1 MRDPNIAYLLRRN
14 AVLYAQ
20 REALHYNGESVTH
33 AALLQRAARAG
44 NALAGLGVRPG
55 DRVAVIAR
63 NTLGMLDLLCAC
75 ELFGYVAVP
84 LNHRLADREL
94 AGIIADSEPAVLVAD
109 LVFTANARFL
119 RGGADKPLLLL
130 LLGQGT
136 GDAAG
141 EKDFTRVMAAASD
154 TPPATDPSPDDTAYI
169 IYTSGSTGKPK
180 GVMLCHRGMVEGGR
194 LLADSAGVRTDST
207 QIVVMPLFHVGGAV
221 QRMAYVARGGRLVL
235 HDRFDAER
243 LAREIDAGGVTDLHI
258 APTMLRSLLDVMD
271 RQPINVSSLES
282 LKYASSPIPEDT
294 LGRAMRAFGPV
305 LQQYYGLTEAGAI
318 ATVLPKYVHAE
329 ALAGIGAERLRTAGQ
344 THLGVDVRIR
354 RGDGSEC
361 AVGEAGEV
369 CLRSQSVMTGY
380 WRNPQMTAET
390 IEDGWLRT
398 GDVGFVDAE
407 QYITIIDRLKD
418 MIVSGGENIY
428 SSEVE
433 RALETHPAVLETAVI
448 GIPDDQWGE
457 AVHAC
462 VVLRP
467 GAALTGEELIVYCKT
482 RIASY
487 KKPRS
492 VEIMDALPRLLHVQ
506 KIDKP
511 TLRRRFWGDKQRG
524 VN

>member
-1 MRDPNIAYLLRRN
+1 
-14 AVLYAQ
+14 
-20 REALHYNGESVTH
+20 
-33 AALLQRAARAG
+33 
-44 NALAGLGVRPG
+44 
-55 DRVAVIAR
+55 
-63 NTLGMLDLLCAC
+63 
-75 ELFGYVAVP
+75 
-84 LNHRLADREL
+84 
-94 AGIIADSEPAVLVAD
+94 
-109 LVFTANARFL
+109 
-119 RGGADKPLLLL
+119 
-130 LLGQGT
+130 
-136 GDAAG
+136 
-141 EKDFTRVMAAASD
+141 
-154 TPPATDPSPDDTAYI
+154 
-169 IYTSGSTGKPK
+169 
-180 GVMLCHRGMVEGGR
+180 MLCHRGMVEGGR
-194 LLADSAGVRTDST
+194 VLADAAGIRPDST

-221 QRMAYVARGGRLVL
+221 QRMGYVVRGGRMVL
-235 HDRFDAER
+235 HDKFDAER

-271 RQPINVSSLES
+271 RTPIDVSSLES

-318 ATVLPKYVHAE
+318 ASVLPKYVHAE
-329 ALAGIGAERLRTAGQ
+329 AKAGIGVERLRTAGQ
-344 THLGVDVRIR
+344 AHLGVDVRIR
-354 RGDGSEC
+354 RSDGSEA
-361 AVGEAGEV
+361 AVGETGEV
-369 CLRSQSVMTGY
+369 CLRSESVMKGY
-380 WRNPQMTAET
+380 WRNPQMTAEA

-398 GDVGFVDAE
+398 SDVGFIDEE

-448 GIPDDQWGE
+448 GIPDPQWGE

-467 GAALTGEELIVYCKT
+467 GAAPLTEQDIVDYCRT

-492 VEIMDALPRLLHVQ
+492 VEFLETLPRLQHVQ
-506 KIDKP
+506 KIDKN
-511 TLRRRFWGDKQRG
+511 TIRKRFWGDRVRK